1 MTGTAQRDTKRRLTM
16 TTFKTTWNAIG
27 APALLAITFA
37 VTASA
42 QVLPSPQLVNGGNLW
57 TITGFDCSSPFHS
70 QWATQGICFDF
81 VGVFG
86 TQVRYRWRSTT
97 FPDWNGRATQEGD
110 QIFMHGDYAKDVGH
124 DGMEW
129 QIASNRS
136 GAGHWFEWR
145 EDGGYGITIGF
156 ANAEWQRVGACPVTG
171 VIPVVPVQFATDGKV
186 VENPFSLP
194 ARLQ

>member
-1 MTGTAQRDTKRRLTM
+1 MFRNTI
-16 TTFKTTWNAIG
+16 NALG
-27 APALLAITFA
+27 
-37 VTASA
+37 ASA
-42 QVLPSPQLVNGGNLW
+42 LFALAFTTIAGAQAPLPSPQLVNGGNLW
-57 TITGFDCSSPFHS
+57 TITAFDDASPVHT
-70 QWATQGICFDF
+70 QLATQGICFEF
-81 VGVFG
+81 VGVVG
-86 TQVRYRWRSTT
+86 TQTRYRWRSTT